1 MPKRA
6 TKPKAEL
13 PWVVGTLAL
22 VAEFFGRSLDT
33 VKGEWRPNGMPGRSR
48 QWDLR
53 EILAWRDERRE
64 TRASARAVDE
74 TTIDAE
80 RRRAIAAANREERR
94 DAQEAGEL
102 VEVDGVR
109 RLFVQ
114 HVNEARSILVQITDQ
129 TLGSLPQTV
138 KGKTRRRI
146 KKEVQQ
152 IVRDTCDTLAD
163 LLTHYK
169 ES

>member
-1 MPKRA
+1 MV
-6 TKPKAEL
+6 ES
-13 PWVVGTLAL
+13 LAL

-33 VKGEWRPNGMPGRSR
+33 VKGEWRPNGMPG
-48 QWDLR
+48 QAKAWDLR
-53 EILAWRDERRE
+53 EILAWRDERQALRAAARE
-64 TRASARAVDE
+64 VDE

-80 RRRAIAAANREERR
+80 RRRAVAAANREERR

-114 HVNEARSILVQITDQ
+114 HVNEARSILEQVTDQ
-129 TLGSLPQTV
+129 TLACLPASV
-138 KGKTRRRI
+138 KGKTRARV
-146 KKEVQQ
+146 KKDVLG
-152 IVRDTCDTLAD
+152 IVRDTCDTLSD

-169 ES
+169 AP